1 MKYIHQQGNLHK
13 KIRVFFWG
21 IEPPRLIVSQDTFQA
36 SLPNCSSSENKSNL
50 LMQFFL
56 FHSLSARSLQN
67 KASFSCTQSGTTSTS
82 LPGHPILCIPSY
94 WDVQLVA
101 GYTEVRTVLW
111 VSCGLDQLSHHI
123 SIGTIL
129 VTAVHRDE
137 EWQHWLVCATPQEE
151 LHPKF
156 HFHGSH
162 PPLLTS
168 THLKKVLLSFQ
179 LHFRETQTMCCGV
192 LCTI

>member
-1 MKYIHQQGNLHK
+1 
-13 KIRVFFWG
+13 
-21 IEPPRLIVSQDTFQA
+21 
-36 SLPNCSSSENKSNL
+36 
-50 LMQFFL
+50 MQFFL

-94 WDVQLVA
+94 WDVQLVT

-137 EWQHWLVCATPQEE
+137 NGSTGLYVLPHKRNYIPSSIFMEVTPRCSQA
-151 LHPKF
+151 
-156 HFHGSH
+156 
-162 PPLLTS
+162 LTS
-168 THLKKVLLSFQ
+168 
-179 LHFRETQTMCCGV
+179 RRCCCPSSYTSGKHKPCAV
-192 LCTI
+192 GCFAPYSGQIYLACLGFTFFLIH